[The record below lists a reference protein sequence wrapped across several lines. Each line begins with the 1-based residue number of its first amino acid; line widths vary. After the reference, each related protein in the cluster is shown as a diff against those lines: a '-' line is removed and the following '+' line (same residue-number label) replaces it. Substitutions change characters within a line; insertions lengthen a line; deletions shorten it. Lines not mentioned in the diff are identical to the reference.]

1 MANLTDTSFEISRI
15 RISTAHVCQSG
26 LPFVSTGDIRQ
37 TQMSHKQ
44 RKFVGES
51 PVKLTFMIKQRA
63 LFFSV
68 TLSLLMMCDR
78 TQMDKKNENQNLIRL
93 LRVKEGS
100 KYNYTKW

>member
-1 MANLTDTSFEISRI
+1 
-15 RISTAHVCQSG
+15 
-26 LPFVSTGDIRQ
+26 
-37 TQMSHKQ
+37 MSHKQ

-51 PVKLTFMIKQRA
+51 PVKLTFMIKQCA

>member
-1 MANLTDTSFEISRI
+1 
-15 RISTAHVCQSG
+15 
-26 LPFVSTGDIRQ
+26 
-37 TQMSHKQ
+37 MSHKQ

-51 PVKLTFMIKQRA
+51 PVKLTFMIKQHA

-78 TQMDKKNENQNLIRL
+78 TQMDKKNENQNLMRL

>member
-1 MANLTDTSFEISRI
+1 
-15 RISTAHVCQSG
+15 
-26 LPFVSTGDIRQ
+26 
-37 TQMSHKQ
+37 MSHKQ

-63 LFFSV
+63 LFFSA

-78 TQMDKKNENQNLIRL
+78 TQMDKKNENQNLIQL

-100 KYNYTKW
+100 KYNYTKWWKNLKDEIRLESKGSEGQFP